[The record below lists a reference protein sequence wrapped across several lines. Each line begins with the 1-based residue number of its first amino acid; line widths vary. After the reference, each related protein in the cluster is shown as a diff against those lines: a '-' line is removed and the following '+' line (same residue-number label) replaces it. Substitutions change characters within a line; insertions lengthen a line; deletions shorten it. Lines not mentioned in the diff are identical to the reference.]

1 MYENVMSS
9 AQGPPLSKPVVEVAP
24 KDGLFH
30 LDLQEIWHYRE
41 LLYFLVWREVKVR
54 YKQAALGVA
63 WAVVQP
69 LTTMLIFTAVFG
81 NFAKIPSDGLPYPV
95 FTYAALLP
103 WSYFAEA
110 ISRSGVSVVSD
121 TNLVRKVYFPRLIM
135 PLASVIIPVV
145 DFCVSFLILLCLMA
159 WYHVIPTWGV
169 ILLPFFLLLA
179 LLTALSVG
187 LWLSALNVRYR
198 DVRFIIPFLVQIWM
212 YASPVVY
219 PVSLVPERWRIV
231 FNLNP
236 MVGVIEGFRWALLGK
251 ASPDFQAI
259 TVSVIGVLV
268 LLIGGLLFFKRMES
282 TFADVA

>member
-1 MYENVMSS
+1 MLEGTVSS
-9 AQGPPLSKPVVEVAP
+9 AQVSPLVRPVVEVCP
-24 KDGLFH
+24 KEGLLH
-30 LDLQEIWHYRE
+30 LDLQEIWRYRE

-63 WAVVQP
+63 WAVLQP
-69 LTTMLIFTAVFG
+69 LMTMLIFTVVFG

-95 FTYAALLP
+95 FAYAALLP
-103 WSYFAEA
+103 WSCFAEA
-110 ISRSGVSVVSD
+110 ISRSGMSVVSD

-135 PLASVIIPVV
+135 PLASVMTPVV
-145 DFCVSFLILLCLMA
+145 DFCLSFLLLLCMMA

-179 LLTALSVG
+179 VLTALSVG

-198 DVRFIIPFLVQIWM
+198 DVRFTIPFLVLFWM
-212 YASPVVY
+212 YASPVAY
-219 PVSLVPERWRIV
+219 PVSLVPEQWRLL
-231 FNLNP
+231 FSLNP

-251 ASPDFQAI
+251 SSPDFQVIAI
-259 TVSVIGVLV
+259 STIGVLV
-268 LLIGGLLFFKRMES
+268 LLISGLLFFKRMER